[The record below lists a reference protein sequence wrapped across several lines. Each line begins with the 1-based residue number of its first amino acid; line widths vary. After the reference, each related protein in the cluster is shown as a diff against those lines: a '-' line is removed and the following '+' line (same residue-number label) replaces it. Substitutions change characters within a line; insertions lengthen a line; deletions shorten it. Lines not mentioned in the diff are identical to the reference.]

1 MKKFNNF
8 AIGWLKQ
15 RTNKQTNAQE
25 DFVSAVPVQ
34 ANAKMNQ
41 SGVKLIAKYDN
52 GEEKEITNFLMNFN
66 NNKKSEKA
74 PDVQFFF
81 ITEE

>member
-1 MKKFNNF
+1 MKVFNNI
-8 AIGWLKQ
+8 AIGWIKQ
-15 RTNKQTNAQE
+15 RTNKQGAVE
-25 DFVSAVPVQ
+25 DYVSAVPVL

-41 SGVKLIAKYDN
+41 KGVKLIAKYDD
-52 GEEKEITNFLMNFN
+52 GSEQEISNFLMNFN
-66 NNKKSEKA
+66 TNKKSEKA